1 MFNAIADEVFSAN
14 HKKGF
19 YEDGEAIRKVLE
31 ENSPELI
38 PAFEKML
45 FAQRIALLH
54 TELSEALESNR
65 KNKHFDDK
73 WRDLDWNSMSEENF
87 KEAFELHVKDTVED
101 EIADV
106 QIRNLDLTGNLEL
119 DLDFHVKQKLRYN
132 SYRPHKHGKTY

>member
-1 MFNAIADEVFSAN
+1 MFNDLADKVFSAN

-19 YEDGEAIRKVLE
+19 YEDGEAIKKVLE

-38 PAFEKML
+38 PSFEKML

-65 KNKHFDDK
+65 KGKQFDGK
-73 WRDLDWNSMSEENF
+73 WYELDWNAMSDEHF
-87 KEAFELHVKDTVED
+87 KESFELHIKDTVED

-106 QIRNLDLTGNLEL
+106 QIRNLDLTGNIKL
-119 DLDFHVKQKLRYN
+119 DLDFHVEQKLRYN
-132 SYRPHKHGKTY
+132 SLRPHKHGKIY